1 VVLLKKYPT
10 YNVAYLK
17 GEKGV
22 CLHENEGEERRMETR
37 QAIVRMLRALGLER
51 PSASR
56 SRAPFLA
63 RALVVLKAA

>member
-17 GEKGV
+17 GEKG